1 MVTRSKEDG
10 GLGVLDIKTQNEAL
24 LLKHLHKFF
33 NRANVPWVHLV
44 WEKHYTNGRLPN
56 HVKKGLF
63 WWRDIL
69 KLVPPISFGIIVG
82 KVHL

>member
-1 MVTRSKEDG
+1 MVTRPKEEG

-33 NRANVPWVHLV
+33 NRADVPWVHLV

-56 HVKKGLF
+56 HVKKAH
-63 WWRDIL
+63 
-69 KLVPPISFGIIVG
+69 FGG
-82 KVHL
+82 EMS